1 MNVLFYFLD
10 NLILDIDLINF
21 FFYLQYNI
29 AIIVRSPLKLTE
41 LRNSIWDACSNF
53 LLANYCMLKTDVKLD
68 ISSAKMLETMWLLNG
83 GLITSRVSIVIS
95 LWNYDRF

>member
-41 LRNSIWDACSNF
+41 LRNSI
-53 LLANYCMLKTDVKLD
+53 
-68 ISSAKMLETMWLLNG
+68 
-83 GLITSRVSIVIS
+83 
-95 LWNYDRF
+95 